1 VVRGA
6 QKFAAEMQ
14 RLTEERAAFSDM
26 LDWALDLWPVHRESD
41 PVEVARGEL
50 RNAAQDD

>member
-1 VVRGA
+1 MVRWA
-6 QKFAAEMQ
+6 EKFAAEMQ
-14 RLTEERAAFSDM
+14 RLTEGHASFNDM
-26 LDWALDLWPVHRESD
+26 LDWALEIWPVHRERD